1 MSNALKI
8 QDVMKLCDVSQAAV
22 LSWIRNG
29 YLPAT
34 QINPGKYRSAYLIYE
49 DDLKAFMSTE
59 HYIGH
64 PRDITNSRAFTRTPV
79 LENCYP
85 INLLIS
91 VLNIPLESEQVQP
104 DIWDYDIRAF
114 KNLIVQLNDQEQRVL
129 MMRFQL
135 GMTLDEVAAALD
147 KSRERIRQIQV
158 KAERKLRHWAA
169 HPGYTVVTRD
179 RYNELM
185 EKYKALQAEYDNLQ
199 NKYKLALENT
209 VAGKEEVKLDTGKL
223 KIEELDFTVRA
234 YNCLKRA
241 GFNTLFDIIQFDHNQ
256 QYVQKDNQMN
266 KTWMTIRNLGR
277 KSLIEVAAKIFN
289 YCKYRIRFY
298 SVAEGRFTGNIPI
311 NPSEYHVIGGV
322 NYFTH
327 PGEGE

>member
-59 HYIGH
+59 HYVGH

-104 DIWDYDIRAF
+104 DIWNYDIRAF
-114 KNLIVQLNDQEQRVL
+114 KNLIIQLNDQEQRVL

-169 HPGYTVVTRD
+169 YPGYTVVTR
-179 RYNELM
+179 
-185 EKYKALQAEYDNLQ
+185 EKYDELAAKYKTLQTEYDNLTR
-199 NKYKLALENT
+199 KYEIAINNISTDNEPKF
-209 VAGKEEVKLDTGKL
+209 DTGRM
-223 KIEELDFTVRA
+223 KIEEMDFSVRA

-256 QYVQKDNQMN
+256 QYVEKDSQQN

-277 KSLIEVAAKIFN
+277 KSLIEVAAKIFD
-289 YCKYRIRFY
+289 YCHYRIRFY
-298 SVAEGRFTGNIPI
+298 SIAEGRFTGNIPI
-311 NPSEYHVIGGV
+311 DPSEYNVIGGV
-322 NYFTH
+322 NYYT
-327 PGEGE
+327 GEDK